1 VKRIR
6 YGRITAIVTAGAL
19 ALTACGNDP
28 GASSGSDSN
37 GGGDTAAASDL
48 SGKLVGSGATSQQSA
63 QEAWMAKFGETNP
76 DVDLSYDPTGSGA
89 GRKAFLE
96 GGADFAGSDSAMK
109 DEERASAKDRC
120 KGGEAYEL
128 PLYISPIAVVFNLK
142 DVKELNLTPST
153 VAKIFDGKITTWND
167 PAIAADN
174 SGVTLPAT
182 NITPINRSD
191 ESGTTANFTDYLS
204 KTAKA
209 DWPYP
214 SSGNWP
220 KQGTQSAQ
228 GTSGVVQA
236 VQGGDGTIAYA
247 DHSQAG
253 SLGVAKIKVGE
264 KFVEPTAEGAAKVVE
279 ESPQVSGL
287 SEHDL
292 ALDLKRDTTTDGA
305 YPLLLVSYI
314 IVCSKYDDAAQ
325 GKLVKA
331 YVQYIASADGQKV
344 AGDEAGSA
352 PISDSLRTKID
363 AALGTIS

>member
-28 GASSGSDSN
+28 ASSSGSDS
-37 GGGDTAAASDL
+37 GGDTAAASDL
-48 SGKLVGSGATSQQSA
+48 SGKIAGSGATSQQSA
-63 QEAWMAKFGETNP
+63 QEAWMAKFGEQNP

-89 GRKAFLE
+89 GRKAFLD

-109 DEERASAKDRC
+109 DEERTSAKKRC
-120 KGGEAYEL
+120 GGGDAYEL
-128 PLYISPIAVVFNLK
+128 PLYISPIAIVYNLPS
-142 DVKELNLTPST
+142 VKNLQLSPST
-153 VAKIFDGKITTWND
+153 VAKIFDGKITKWND
-167 PAIAADN
+167 AAIAADN
-174 SGVTLPAT
+174 SGVQLPDS

-191 ESGTTANFTDYLS
+191 ESGTTANFTDYLV

-209 DWPYP
+209 DWPYE

-236 VQGGDGTIAYA
+236 VQGGEGTIAYA

-253 SLGVAKIKVGE
+253 SLGVAKIKVGDA
-264 KFVEPTAEGAAKVVE
+264 FVEPTADGAAKVVE
-279 ESPQVSGL
+279 ESPQVEGL
-287 SEHDL
+287 PEHDL
-292 ALDLKRDTTTDGA
+292 ALNLKRDTTTAGA

-314 IVCSKYDDAAQ
+314 IVCSKYDDAEK

-331 YVQYIASADGQKV
+331 YVSYIASAEGQKTG
-344 AGDEAGSA
+344 ADEAGSA
-352 PISDSLRTKID
+352 PISDKLRTEVE
-363 AALGTIS
+363 AALGAIA